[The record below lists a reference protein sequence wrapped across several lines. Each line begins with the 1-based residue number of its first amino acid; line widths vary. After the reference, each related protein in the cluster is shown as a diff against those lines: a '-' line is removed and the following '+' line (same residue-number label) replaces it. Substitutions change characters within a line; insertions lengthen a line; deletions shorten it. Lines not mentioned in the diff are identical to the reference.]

1 MGIYRCA
8 ACGAVNRSE
17 RFEADSCERCRST
30 LDRSGA
36 PQTVDAASLVAL
48 IFSSPAPV
56 LVDFAAP
63 GSACS
68 CLEGLAHSCAGEV
81 LCLRVDTIREPAA
94 AAAYRVEGSPALVLF
109 ERGSEVARI
118 ASAAPSA
125 ELSRWVGL
133 RARR

>member
-17 RFEADSCERCRST
+17 RLDAASCGRCRSA

-36 PQTVDAASLVAL
+36 PQTVDAAALVAL

-63 GSACS
+63 GAACT
-68 CLEGLAHSCAGEV
+68 CLDGLAHGCAGEV
-81 LCLRVDTIREPAA
+81 LCLRVDTVREPAA
-94 AAAYRVEGSPALVLF
+94 AAAYLVEGSPALVLF
-109 ERGSEVARI
+109 ERGNEVARI

-125 ELSRWVGL
+125 ELSRWVEL
-133 RARR
+133 SAHL